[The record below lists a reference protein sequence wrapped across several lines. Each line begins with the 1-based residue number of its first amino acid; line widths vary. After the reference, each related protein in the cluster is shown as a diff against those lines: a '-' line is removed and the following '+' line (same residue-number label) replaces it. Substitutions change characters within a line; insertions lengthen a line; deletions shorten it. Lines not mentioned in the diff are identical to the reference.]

1 MMSDKTND
9 NPFDLKPLTIEV
21 TYDTPFKYI
30 FAVPNE
36 TEEILT
42 QLLNDLLC
50 LEGPKKI
57 IELKL
62 SLPGERF
69 NSFDQ
74 LKKIGRVDWDEVI
87 AADLIYVAWFS

>member
-1 MMSDKTND
+1 MSYKSND
-9 NPFDLKPLTIEV
+9 NPFDLKSLTIEV
-21 TYDTPFKYI
+21 IHDNPFKYI

-57 IELKL
+57 IEQAMKM
-62 SLPGERF
+62 
-69 NSFDQ
+69 
-74 LKKIGRVDWDEVI
+74 
-87 AADLIYVAWFS
+87 